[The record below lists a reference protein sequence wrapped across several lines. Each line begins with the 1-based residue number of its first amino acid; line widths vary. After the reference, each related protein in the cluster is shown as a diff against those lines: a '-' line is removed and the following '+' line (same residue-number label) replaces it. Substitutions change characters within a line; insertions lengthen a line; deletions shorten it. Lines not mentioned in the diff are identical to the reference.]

1 MAFWLRKIRLWER
14 LMLWWFD
21 QENVRVW
28 FIGYQGLDRQRLW
41 DYLFLKDYFFR
52 NDLFWHNL
60 RKFLFFKYTWLII
73 NFVTFFNVLDYLLRF
88 SKVVF
93 INNRIF
99 FYWVRYILHINL
111 SFISQT
117 IWRLLLIERLTYDIK
132 VIWRLFFHRFLYSI
146 RLLVIINYVRIPL
159 ILGEGDLMDWRYI
172 PTVLNRSEEDWRRLG
187 IWRFLIWSRDIVLI
201 FNHLMIVKKSKL
213 FERFLLTWNRM

>member
-1 MAFWLRKIRLWER
+1 
-14 LMLWWFD
+14 MLWWFD